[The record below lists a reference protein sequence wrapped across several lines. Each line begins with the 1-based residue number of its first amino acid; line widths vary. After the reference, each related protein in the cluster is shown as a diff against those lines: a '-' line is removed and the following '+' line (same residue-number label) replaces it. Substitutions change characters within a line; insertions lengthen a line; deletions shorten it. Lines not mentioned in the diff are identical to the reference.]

1 MDVGDPILENLE
13 KPPNRG
19 REQGS
24 MSDKEKEE
32 LRLWNIARASE
43 MGKK

>member
-24 MSDKEKEE
+24 MSAKEKKERE
-32 LRLWNIARASE
+32 LLKIQEGYDTGNL
-43 MGKK
+43 